1 MSKKIPTTIRLN
13 NLPPEFDEAIRLKR
27 IELLQQGKDY
37 KKEDIVKEIVLD
49 WKNKLIKD
57 NIVYNKFDTDGVSKT
72 PYIDVLGEQ
81 YINPI
86 KK

>member
-27 IELLQQGKDY
+27 IELLQQGNDY

-49 WKNKLIKD
+49 WAKKEIEFKAICKERLYD
-57 NIVYNKFDTDGVSKT
+57 SSSK
-72 PYIDVLGEQ
+72 
-81 YINPI
+81 PI
-86 KK
+86 SEFH